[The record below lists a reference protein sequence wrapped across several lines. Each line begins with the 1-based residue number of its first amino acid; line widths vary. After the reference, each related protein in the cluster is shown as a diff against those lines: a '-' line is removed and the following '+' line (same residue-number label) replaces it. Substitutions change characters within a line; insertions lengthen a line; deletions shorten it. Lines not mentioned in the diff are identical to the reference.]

1 MATQTITWF
10 AETTGMARET
20 VKKRLDAADLVPVPG
35 ARNAALYETPSAM
48 AWRVLDTCHTCS
60 TELAEKTM
68 GLAFVGEADPYD
80 AMLIKAKSMSL
91 ANQVKDSWRNL
102 AEIHAAPHW
111 LWVALVKQM
120 IESGWTVQV
129 TRDKTAAFKEVADP
143 GR

>member
-1 MATQTITWF
+1 MIGWK
-10 AETTGMARET
+10 
-20 VKKRLDAADLVPVPG
+20 V
-35 ARNAALYETPSAM
+35 M
-48 AWRVLDTCHTCS
+48 AWRVLDVCHTCS